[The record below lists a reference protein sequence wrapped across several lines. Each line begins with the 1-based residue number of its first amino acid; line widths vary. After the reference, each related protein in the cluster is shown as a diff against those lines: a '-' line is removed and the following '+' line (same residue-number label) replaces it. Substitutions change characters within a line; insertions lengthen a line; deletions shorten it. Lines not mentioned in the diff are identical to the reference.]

1 MSGEDQL
8 IQIAIVSD
16 DKKLAGALR
25 ALTGVCCASMG
36 KLCRC
41 ALVSDLEA
49 FAASLCPDMYA
60 VVFSS
65 FTGGEGDL
73 FSLRKAAPRAGVIL
87 VSGDAASAV
96 NGYMIEA
103 AGFLTV
109 PVEYNLFAS
118 AFKRACR
125 RVRRERDKSILLE
138 GGAWCRRVY
147 AKDVQFVEVN
157 GRFLIYHLFG
167 GSVTTRGQLCG
178 EEKLL
183 EQMGFYRCSAKYMVN
198 LRYVERFD
206 GENVYVGGS
215 KIPVSR
221 RKKED
226 FSCLLGRS
234 YSGGA
239 LAYEGRASTSVCTEE
254 IPCK

>member
-1 MSGEDQL
+1 
-8 IQIAIVSD
+8 
-16 DKKLAGALR
+16 
-25 ALTGVCCASMG
+25 
-36 KLCRC
+36 
-41 ALVSDLEA
+41 
-49 FAASLCPDMYA
+49 MYA

-87 VSGDAASAV
+87 VSADITSAV
-96 NGYMIEA
+96 SGYMIDA
-103 AGFLTV
+103 AGFLAL
-109 PVEYNLFAS
+109 PVEYNQFAS

-138 GGAWCRRVY
+138 GGTWCRRVY

-198 LRYVERFD
+198 LRYVERSTAKTCTSAAARSPFRGGKRKIFLVCWVKVTAAAPSRTKGAHQLRFVREEFRVNKYILEELYEKQGNQSALFKARHRTSCVRNGVYELYGARHAE
-206 GENVYVGGS
+206 GE
-215 KIPVSR
+215 R
-221 RKKED
+221 R
-226 FSCLLGRS
+226 
-234 YSGGA
+234 
-239 LAYEGRASTSVCTEE
+239 RA
-254 IPCK
+254 

>member
-73 FSLRKAAPRAGVIL
+73 FSLRKAAPRAARPLFPAQGR
-87 VSGDAASAV
+87 AARGRHPRIGRRRFRRQRLYDRGGGLFDRPRRVQPVRERVQARLPPR
-96 NGYMIEA
+96 A
-103 AGFLTV
+103 AG
-109 PVEYNLFAS
+109 A
-118 AFKRACR
+118 
-125 RVRRERDKSILLE
+125 
-138 GGAWCRRVY
+138 
-147 AKDVQFVEVN
+147 
-157 GRFLIYHLFG
+157 
-167 GSVTTRGQLCG
+167 
-178 EEKLL
+178 
-183 EQMGFYRCSAKYMVN
+183 
-198 LRYVERFD
+198 
-206 GENVYVGGS
+206 
-215 KIPVSR
+215 
-221 RKKED
+221 
-226 FSCLLGRS
+226 
-234 YSGGA
+234 
-239 LAYEGRASTSVCTEE
+239 
-254 IPCK
+254 